1 MYFVFL
7 YILGKLLILH
17 KNTFLSAGSVTVSS
31 FPRSG
36 NYLPFEFT
44 KNCRHFE
51 FWKYVQRKVFDDTFV
66 WTFIA
71 SRIGVYN
78 RLSENQFFDEILL
91 EETFLEDKVLVSCC
105 RFAKQREPL
114 TSLIRDL
121 KVIKKYESAR
131 SASYF
136 DYHEKK

>member
-1 MYFVFL
+1 MTLQAQKKALRNISRENFRKIVDFVQKHF
-7 YILGKLLILH
+7 
-17 KNTFLSAGSVTVSS
+17 FSSAGSVTVSS

-51 FWKYVQRKVFDDTFV
+51 FWKYVQRKVFDDAFV
-66 WTFIA
+66 WTLIA

-91 EETFLEDKVLVSCC
+91 VEAFLEDKVLVGCC
-105 RFAKQREPL
+105 RFAKR
-114 TSLIRDL
+114 R
-121 KVIKKYESAR
+121 
-131 SASYF
+131 
-136 DYHEKK
+136 